1 MSTTKGL
8 DLDEGSVCNHDLDL
22 GYIGTYNQWIRS
34 WLRKCLRPRSWSWR
48 RKCLRPID
56 MILTEETSVTTI
68 LILATYVPMTN
79 GFDLDWGNIC
89 NHDLNHGYVGAY
101 NQWIWSWLKERLL
114 PRSWSWLHRCR
125 NLWIWSWLRKCL
137 RPRSWSWLRRC
148 LWQMD
153 LILTEEMATTMILI
167 LTTLL
172 PVTNGSNLD

>member
-34 WLRKCLRPRSWSWR
+34 WLRKCLRPRSWSWLR
-48 RKCLRPID
+48 RCLRPID
-56 MILTEETSVTTI
+56 MILTEETSTTTI

-114 PRSWSWLHRCR
+114 PRSWSWLHRC
-125 NLWIWSWLRKCL
+125 
-137 RPRSWSWLRRC
+137 P
-148 LWQMD
+148 QPMD
-153 LILTEEMATTMILI
+153 LILTKEMSATTILI
-167 LTTLL
+167 L
-172 PVTNGSNLD
+172 VT

>member
-34 WLRKCLRPRSWSWR
+34 WLRKCLRPRSWSWLR
-48 RKCLRPID
+48 RCLRPID
-56 MILTEETSVTTI
+56 MILTEETSTTTI

-114 PRSWSWLHRCR
+114 PRSWSWLHRC
-125 NLWIWSWLRKCL
+125 LW
-137 RPRSWSWLRRC
+137 P
-148 LWQMD
+148 MD
-153 LILTEEMATTMILI
+153 LILMKEIEGFSSLKLSCFLRKSKFGIRL
-167 LTTLL
+167 
-172 PVTNGSNLD
+172 